1 VLESLSVLLLFLLG
15 AAAGGAIGYRLARQR
30 PSPEQVQ
37 EIAQLQ
43 ARVLE
48 LTASNA
54 ALTATLE
61 QERGVAA
68 ERAAELASAREQLI
82 NSFKALSAEALQVNN
97 EQFLNL
103 ARTQLE
109 REPFPLPRLTIV
121 RRPDSIFDYRF
132 EDFEISGYQS
142 HPLIKAPV
150 AV

>member
-1 VLESLSVLLLFLLG
+1 MLESLSVLLLFLLG

-68 ERAAELASAREQLI
+68 ERAAELASAREQLL

-109 REPFPLPRLTIV
+109 RFQSEAKLDLAARQQQIGESLKPIR
-121 RRPDSIFDYRF
+121 DSIGRFDAQVQ
-132 EDFEISGYQS
+132 EIE
-142 HPLIKAPV
+142 
-150 AV
+150 